1 MHVTIITLSL
11 HIYSG
16 LVRGQRLRGLGGGQ
30 EADIPGEGHLHG
42 EAARL
47 QEVRHQRRQRPGV
60 QGEGEFMLLKREKC
74 FRPYVP
80 HTCRCIST

>member
-1 MHVTIITLSL
+1 MTSTVGKCKTIS
-11 HIYSG
+11 HRIYAG

-47 QEVRHQRRQRPGV
+47 QEVRHQRRQRSGV
-60 QGEGEFMLLKREKC
+60 QGEADL
-74 FRPYVP
+74 
-80 HTCRCIST
+80 

>member
-1 MHVTIITLSL
+1 MHVT
-11 HIYSG
+11 IYSG

-60 QGEGEFMLLKREKC
+60 QGEADSKVRVDSINNFALN
-74 FRPYVP
+74 
-80 HTCRCIST
+80 